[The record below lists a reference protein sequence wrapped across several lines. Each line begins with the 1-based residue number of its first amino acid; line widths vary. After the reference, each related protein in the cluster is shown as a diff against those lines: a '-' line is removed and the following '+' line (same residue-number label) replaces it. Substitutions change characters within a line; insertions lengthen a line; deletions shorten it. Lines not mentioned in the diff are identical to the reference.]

1 MDEDLVGQLIADI
14 NEITEV
20 PFFDV
25 KLPKEVGI
33 KVFSFLDYRD
43 LCHCSQVS
51 WSWHALAD
59 DEVLWCRIC
68 QKHGLEK
75 EPSLGVGWKGLA
87 RRHFIIA
94 RILRQNWQERH
105 CRTQELQNPRC
116 RVLCHASSNGSQV
129 IAGYDTGDVCLWNVK
144 EALDRAIVLSQ
155 GNITPEGS
163 NRVTCT
169 SVTDFTSAASFLNGN
184 ICVWNSVTGERQ
196 LLYNVLGCIKC
207 IALSPEGNCL
217 AIAHSNGVQTTFQS
231 HQLCHVYQS
240 CSDTEEW
247 LWLCKDTFDIP
258 LHEFS
263 QPLNINNISFVQIT
277 SDSHQVVIT
286 SDRDVRLHTIG
297 CYPDKMLIFEGG
309 EARQIR
315 LTCSDNTTHLLACG
329 VSGYGYDALSEGYKV
344 RLHSLQT
351 GQFLYSLSGHGND
364 VLCVDIDRAPENMLV
379 SGSADK
385 SVRVFDLR
393 MSSSAFVLRGHISY
407 VSHVQMDDWKVVS
420 GT

>member
-1 MDEDLVGQLIADI
+1 LKVADLSATLPQ

-258 LHEFS
+258 LVIRYV
-263 QPLNINNISFVQIT
+263 PYCFV
-277 SDSHQVVIT
+277 S
-286 SDRDVRLHTIG
+286 L
-297 CYPDKMLIFEGG
+297 
-309 EARQIR
+309 
-315 LTCSDNTTHLLACG
+315 LT
-329 VSGYGYDALSEGYKV
+329 V
-344 RLHSLQT
+344 
-351 GQFLYSLSGHGND
+351 
-364 VLCVDIDRAPENMLV
+364 
-379 SGSADK
+379 K
-385 SVRVFDLR
+385 SVL
-393 MSSSAFVLRGHISY
+393 A
-407 VSHVQMDDWKVVS
+407 
-420 GT
+420 